1 MAESIDRIISDGAF
15 EQLKRLL
22 EELAACDMKMQ
33 EFIRTVD
40 GLRKSLEGAQGIK
53 AVSREYARLT
63 EATEQLNGLTKE
75 KLELEKKVG
84 KECDKLAVYVARET
98 DEAKENARQQ
108 DVRRTKMQ
116 QLADSM
122 VEQQRQLEAVNAQLK
137 DARRE
142 YGENGR
148 ESESLKQKVSD
159 LTIVQAQLRDGVASS
174 TKEFKN
180 MLAESQN
187 EETSLKAKSAQL
199 QQLKSE
205 YDSLSESER
214 GNAAIGGELR
224 DRMAEI
230 ERTLKEARGATSGY
244 TMKVGETEISV
255 GRLKTELKFML
266 ESLQAQTFAF
276 HELEDEIGRQSAKV
290 QTAAAAHGTASDEYR
305 RENAQL
311 EALKDAHRQAGEQ
324 IEEMR
329 RKAGQ
334 VKDTIADTADAVKAW
349 SSDTAN
355 VDAVVTGMDTMVQ
368 GYTALKA
375 GMAAVGV
382 ESEELMNVFAK
393 IQILQQGVNAVQKI
407 ADNLTKEGIFKSKM
421 KAVVEKMRLAMT
433 EAQAKAQAKATAAE
447 TAHTASVSANTSAET
462 KNSTALAVNNTATAG
477 AIVATGGLAT
487 AETAATATT
496 FTLAGAVK
504 AVGVAIKSIPVIGWI
519 LAAVA
524 GLVTL
529 GKLVYNML
537 SAEKELTAEQKLRED
552 LLKRENEIRTAATES
567 VQKEKMLLDVNIGR
581 MGSLK
586 EGTEEWKDAVKKAAD
601 TLGVTSEWLTDN
613 REKVDELEEA
623 WYRCRMQQAL
633 ADKYAEESANAAVE
647 AEKQILA
654 VRGGLKEREEA
665 IDAIS
670 QLSDAEKKRWKA
682 AEHLVRS
689 GNELEKKE
697 ARKTINEMR
706 RKTREYAD
714 EISRTFNQKAAQAA
728 NLAATYGSE
737 LDKAKRESDR
747 QEQSGKSGA
756 DTYKDRL
763 KHAEDVGRRIAEL
776 EAKTDRE
783 IYELKRKNL
792 QTELEKEMKQY
803 GMSAAEKASITR
815 KYALEEQALQEEY
828 LKKRTDRIDSAN
840 REAAETLMALN
851 EQRLQNSGITEEQL
865 TESLVENE
873 RRRCAM
879 VLEQNEASFRKEVE
893 DLEEGSAE
901 YLAVKAKWDAK
912 NEKQAYDSTQREAA
926 IRKKGFDEI
935 LKDIAQRTKDDENEL
950 TISTAD
956 GNVSASDAEEQRRQ
970 LKIDGI
976 RREIEA
982 YDELRDKYAEL
993 GMTEEE
999 YTSKM
1004 LELNAQLA
1012 TAQKEQHDATMAQLA
1027 AQREARQELALTI
1040 GDSISAIGNA
1050 IADGVEDERQKVVIQ
1065 QSLAMAQVMMEQAVA
1080 ISKAVS
1086 SATEGDPYTVAIRI
1100 AAAVGAVVA
1109 SFISARNAMSQ
1120 AKQSVNAANAYAE
1133 GTDYHRGGPAVVGEE
1148 FKPELVVIG
1157 RRKFV
1162 VDQPTFFDNLPVG
1175 AKVIPLERL
1184 VAAQNGGNG
1193 SIDLSEI
1200 VSGVNRLGSRPLVKI
1215 DVGENVYSHIV
1226 KGASQSRIL
1235 NSQFSH

>member
-22 EELAACDMKMQ
+22 EELSACDGKMQ

-53 AVSREYARLT
+53 AVSREYAKLT
-63 EATEQLNGLTKE
+63 EATEQLNGLSKE
-75 KLELEKKVG
+75 KLELERKVG
-84 KECDKLAVYVARET
+84 KECDKLAVYVAKET
-98 DEAKENARQQ
+98 DEARENAKQQ
-108 DVRRTKMQ
+108 EVRRSKMQ
-116 QLADSM
+116 QLVDSM
-122 VEQQRQLEAVNAQLK
+122 VEQQRQLEAVNSQLK
-137 DARRE
+137 EARRE
-142 YGENGR
+142 YD
-148 ESESLKQKVSD
+148 ESGKGSDSLKQKVSD
-159 LTIVQAQLRDGVASS
+159 LTILQAQLRDGVASS
-174 TKEFKN
+174 TKEFRN
-180 MLAESQN
+180 MLTESQN
-187 EETSLKAKSAQL
+187 EETSLKARAAQL
-199 QQLKSE
+199 QQLKAE

-224 DRMAEI
+224 DRMAEL
-230 ERTLKEARGATSGY
+230 EKTLKEAKGTTSGY
-244 TMKVGETEISV
+244 TMKVGETEITV
-255 GRLKTELKFML
+255 GRLKTQLRSML
-266 ESLQAQTFAF
+266 EDIQAQTFAF
-276 HELEDEIGRQSAKV
+276 RELEGEIGRQSVKV
-290 QTAAAAHGTASDEYR
+290 QTAAAVHGTASDEYR

-311 EALKDAHRQAGEQ
+311 EALKEAHRQAGEQ

-334 VKDTIADTADAVKAW
+334 IKDTINDTADAVKAW

-393 IQILQQGVNAVQKI
+393 VQLLQQGVNAVQKI
-407 ADNLTKEGIFKSKM
+407 ANNLTKESVFKTKM

-462 KNSTALAVNNTATAG
+462 RNTTALATNNTATAG

-496 FTLAGAVK
+496 FTLAGAIK

-519 LAAVA
+519 LAAVSA
-524 GLVTL
+524 LAAL

-552 LLKRENEIRTAATES
+552 LLKKENEIRTAATEA

-586 EGTEEWKDAVKKAAD
+586 EGTEEWKDAVQKAAD

-665 IDAIS
+665 IDAIR
-670 QLSDAEKKRWKA
+670 QLSEEEKKRWKA

-689 GNELEKKE
+689 GNAVEKKE
-697 ARKTINEMR
+697 AQKTIDAMR
-706 RKTREYAD
+706 KRTRQYAD
-714 EISRTFNQKAAQAA
+714 EISRTFNEKAAQAA

-737 LDKAKRESDR
+737 LDKARKESDR
-747 QEQSGKSGA
+747 QEEKRKSGA
-756 DTYKDRL
+756 DTYKDRV
-763 KHAEDVGRRIAEL
+763 KHAEEVSRKVAEL
-776 EAKTDRE
+776 EARTDRE

-803 GMSAAEKASITR
+803 GKSAAEKAAITR
-815 KYALEEQALQEEY
+815 KYELEGQALQEEY
-828 LKKRTDRIDSAN
+828 LKKRTERMEAAN
-840 REAAETLMALN
+840 REAAETLMGLN
-851 EQRLQNSGITEEQL
+851 EQRLRKSDITEEQL

-873 RRRCAM
+873 RMRCEM
-879 VLEQNEASFRKEVE
+879 VLEQNEAAFRKEVE
-893 DLEEGSAE
+893 NLEEGSAE
-901 YLAVKAKWDAK
+901 YLAIKAKWNAR
-912 NEKQAYDSTQREAA
+912 NEKQAYDSVQREAA
-926 IRKKGFDEI
+926 IRRKGFDEI
-935 LKDIAQRTKDDENEL
+935 LKDISQRTKDDENRL
-950 TISTAD
+950 TISAGTGD
-956 GNVSASDAEEQRRQ
+956 VSAADAEEQRRQ
-970 LKIDGI
+970 IRIDGI

-982 YDELRDKYAEL
+982 YDDLKDKYEEL

-1027 AQREARQELALTI
+1027 AQKEARQELALTI

-1050 IADGVEDERQKVVIQ
+1050 IAEGVEDEKQKVVIQ
-1065 QSLAMAQVMMEQAVA
+1065 QSLAMAQVILEQAIA

-1086 SATEGDPYTVAIRI
+1086 SASEGDPYTIAIRI

-1109 SFISARNAMSQ
+1109 SFISAKNAMNQ
-1120 AKQSVNAANAYAE
+1120 ASQSVSAANAYAE
-1133 GTDYHRGGPAVVGEE
+1133 GTDYHRGGPAVIGED

-1184 VAAQNGGNG
+1184 VMAQSGGNG
-1193 SIDLSEI
+1193 NVDLSEI

-1235 NSQFSH
+1235 NSQFGH